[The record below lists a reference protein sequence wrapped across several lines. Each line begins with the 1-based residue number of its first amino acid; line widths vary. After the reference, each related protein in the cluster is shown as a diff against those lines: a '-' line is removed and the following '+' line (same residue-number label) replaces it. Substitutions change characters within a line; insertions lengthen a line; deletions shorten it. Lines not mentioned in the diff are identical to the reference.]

1 VKVEFLKEYTART
14 ATGEARTVAAGTVL
28 DLSPDKGNRL
38 VAAGV
43 ALDLD
48 EVISIWREFAAS
60 AGKVFHSSSTTSDS
74 WIQHKNHLQAAQ
86 ALFKTARIPEA
97 RAELD
102 KALAA
107 LRDAPML

>member
-14 ATGEARTVAAGTVL
+14 ATGETRTVAAGTVL

-38 VAAGV
+38 VDAV
-43 ALDLD
+43 VVLDLD
-48 EVISIWREFAAS
+48 AVVSIWREFAAS
-60 AGKVFHSSSTTSDS
+60 ADKVYRSYSTTSDS
-74 WIQHKNHLQAAQ
+74 WIQHKNHLHVAQ

-107 LRDAPML
+107 LRAAPMM